1 MTAAETTREALRRH
15 WPEYLIEA
23 WGLGLFMVNAC
34 AAAALLLYP
43 ASPVH
48 RAVPGMLPERVL
60 FGVAMG
66 LTIAFLVYCP
76 WGKRS
81 GAHINPAITL
91 TFLRLG
97 KIAPADAL
105 FYVLAQ
111 FAGGLAGVALVTLA
125 LPRPMRY
132 PKVNYVVT
140 VPGPQGVLAAFLAE
154 AGISFVLMFL
164 VLTVSNLPKL
174 KAWLGVFMGVLV
186 TLYITFESP
195 LSGMGMNPA
204 RTFASALPAHTWT
217 AGWIYFLVPPL
228 AMLLAAQIYGWWKP
242 AAACAKMHHADGG
255 RCLFCDYHARKGR
268 TSEGDH

>member
-1 MTAAETTREALRRH
+1 MKPLTGRWQEH

-34 AAAALLLYP
+34 LAGAILEYP

-48 RAVPGMLPERVL
+48 QAIPNDLARRGL
-60 FGVAMG
+60 FGLAMG
-66 LTIAFLVYCP
+66 LTIVLLVYCP

-105 FYVLAQ
+105 FYILAQ
-111 FAGGLAGVALVTLA
+111 FAGGLAGVVLVALT
-125 LPRPMRY
+125 LPRPMMY

-140 VPGPQGVLAAFLAE
+140 VPGPQGVLVALLAE
-154 AGISFVLMFL
+154 VGISFLLMFV

-174 KAWLGVFMGVLV
+174 KAWLGIFMGVLV
-186 TLYITFESP
+186 AFYITFESP
-195 LSGMGMNPA
+195 LSGMSMNPA
-204 RTFASALPAHTWT
+204 RTFASALPAHLWT
-217 AGWIYFLVPPL
+217 AGWVYFLVPPL
-228 AMLLAAQIYGWWKP
+228 AMLLAAQAYRWWKP
-242 AAACAKMHHADGG
+242 TTACAKMCHDDGTH
-255 RCLFCDYHARKGR
+255 CIFCRYQDGKGENR
-268 TSEGDH
+268 